1 MFLLL
6 IAIFL
11 IYSVVKGSKHKE
23 YSLLELFKYEKV
35 KKPKYQTRR
44 SRGVL

>member
-6 IAIFL
+6 ITIFL
-11 IYSVVKGSKHKE
+11 IYSIVKRNEHKE
-23 YSLLELFKYEKV
+23 YSILELFKYKKV

>member
-6 IAIFL
+6 IGIFL
-11 IYSVVKGSKHKE
+11 IYSVVNRNKHRE
-23 YSLLELFKYEKV
+23 YSILELFKYEKV